1 MSLIS
6 PKRQSRPPLQALSW
20 ILLATSSGNGNHMIL
35 LTILYS
41 ARTLHR
47 GSIWNRFYLEFKMKF
62 FKSALIALGSLAA
75 ISSAKAVVVNGL
87 DIGSGTNFQVASVY
101 ENPVFTVG
109 NILRG
114 YGEVTQINGVSISLL
129 CAGCELTYRFDNY
142 AVTSITGTT
151 VAFSGGV
158 VNFYIGY
165 GADND
170 FNPFASS
177 SSAADVAAAT
187 NGTLFLSL
195 QGHAVDALGNT
206 LLGGGVNIGTPSATG
221 NGSGLLDVIGGSAAA
236 FFNTNSIGATF
247 GGPADFLLTS
257 SFNSTT
263 APHPAE
269 CAQQIFT
276 SCLAGS
282 ADLRGA
288 VQVPAPAIPAL
299 LGLGLLG
306 FGMLRRRG

>member
-1 MSLIS
+1 M
-6 PKRQSRPPLQALSW
+6 AFTW
-20 ILLATSSGNGNHMIL
+20 SS
-35 LTILYS
+35 
-41 ARTLHR
+41 
-47 GSIWNRFYLEFKMKF
+47 KMKF
-62 FKSALIALGSLAA
+62 LKSALVAISSLAA
-75 ISSAKAVVVNGL
+75 VSSANAVVVNGL
-87 DIGSGTNFQVASVY
+87 DIGTGTNFQVASVY

-114 YGEVTQINGVSISLL
+114 YGEVTQINGVAISSL

-142 AVTSITGTT
+142 VVTSINSTT

-170 FNPFASS
+170 FNPFASA
-177 SSAADVAAAT
+177 SSAADVTAAT

-195 QGHAVDALGNT
+195 QGHSVDALGNT
-206 LLGGGVNIGTPSATG
+206 LLGGGVNIGTASATG

-236 FFNTNSIGATF
+236 FFNTNAIGATF

-257 SFNSTT
+257 SFNSAL

-269 CAQQIFT
+269 CAQQNFT

-282 ADLRGA
+282 ADLRGS
-288 VQVPAPAIPAL
+288 VTPPLPTPAIPAL